1 MSSEFDIHSLR
12 FYGIEQIINN
22 EPMDGWSVETLLARM
37 QEYSPS
43 VTDKQI
49 RTLLTGL
56 ENAGLLTVEKEG
68 KTKHYFLDRFSRT
81 AGEDEESE
89 AKANQSKSFLGLAS
103 IYTAMLSDM
112 NLEDLGPSADRLKK
126 QLSYVINDP
135 ETRRRISTNSSRILI
150 NSNAVSRLTRKQ
162 TEHLDELM
170 SNAGKVFLLK
180 TTEGKKVSFYFDF
193 AVIRNTSL
201 KVCGVETAAG
211 AYTEF
216 ALREIES
223 VESSSGSFN
232 TNKLSPK
239 ESAKLLA
246 GRNTVDEP
254 RGLQPEQIRVSLNDE
269 VLHKISSRAMPIDFD
284 IDYKT
289 STLHIE
295 HEPTEELADWLI
307 SLGPGA
313 VVKEPHY
320 FKEVVFN
327 RIAEI
332 MNGYAGKAKN

>member
-1 MSSEFDIHSLR
+1 MSSEFDIHALR

-22 EPMDGWSVETLLARM
+22 EPMDGWSVEALLARM
-37 QEYSPS
+37 QEYSPT
-43 VTDKQI
+43 VTDRQI

-56 ENAGLLTVEKEG
+56 ENAGLLSVEKEG
-68 KTKHYFLDRFSRT
+68 KTKHYFVDRYGRT
-81 AGEDEESE
+81 AGDDEESE

-103 IYTAMLSDM
+103 IYTALLSDM

-135 ETRRRISTNSSRILI
+135 RTRRRISANASRLLI

-170 SNAGKVFLLK
+170 SNAGNVFLLK
-180 TTEGKKVSFYFDF
+180 TNEGKNVSFYFDF
-193 AVIRNTSL
+193 AVIRNTSI
-201 KVCGVETAAG
+201 KACGVDTADG
-211 AYTEF
+211 VYIEF
-216 ALREIES
+216 ALRDLAS
-223 VESSSGSFN
+223 VQVSAQSFN
-232 TNKLSPK
+232 LANLSAG

-246 GRNTVDEP
+246 GRNTVAAP
-254 RGLQPEQIRVSLNDE
+254 RGLQPEQIRVNLNDE
-269 VLHKISSRAMPIDFD
+269 ALQKISSRAMPIDFD

-313 VVKEPHY
+313 VVQEPRY

-332 MNGYAGKAKN
+332 MNGYAG